1 MFFIYLPRFESPN
14 TMFKP
19 IVLTLFAFLGITT
32 SAFAQLDLAQ
42 EVGIIFGPV
51 SFQSDYGERHDME
64 TNVGNSGFNVGLVHF
79 VNFSAN
85 NNRESF
91 FTEHFKVRSELSFS
105 KTNLEHYGAWV
116 EREKQK
122 GLVQHL
128 RAMKGST
135 TLIGLGSQL
144 EFSFIKVHDF
154 ENSVGS
160 FSPYLSLGFQV
171 SYYSAKAS
179 SKLGPLGLPETTFAK
194 YITPSDGRAHGFS
207 NENGVVLSVVTGV
220 GVHYKLTTMS
230 DLMFDVRY
238 QGFNSDWVD
247 GLNPNKNIYKENKSN
262 DSQVIFNLGY
272 IYYLEF

>member
-1 MFFIYLPRFESPN
+1 MFFIYLPRFESPK
-14 TMFKP
+14 TMLKP
-19 IVLTLFAFLGITT
+19 IVLTLFAFLGIST
-32 SAFAQLDLAQ
+32 AAVAQSDLAQ

-51 SFQSDYGERHDME
+51 SFQSDFGERHDME
-64 TNVGNSGFNVGLVHF
+64 TNVGNSGFGVGLVHF
-79 VNFSAN
+79 INFSAN

-135 TLIGLGSQL
+135 TLVNLGSQL
-144 EFSFIKVHDF
+144 EFSFIKIHDF

-160 FSPYLSLGFQV
+160 FSPYLSLGFQA
-171 SYYSAKAS
+171 SYYSTKVGS
-179 SKLGPLGLPETTFAK
+179 RLGQLGLPSTTFAK
-194 YITPSDGRAHGFS
+194 YLTPSDGRPYGFS
-207 NENGVVLSVVTGV
+207 SENGVVLSVVTGV
-220 GVHYKLTTMS
+220 GVHYKLTEMS
-230 DLMFDVRY
+230 DLMFDIRY

-247 GLNPNKNIYKENKSN
+247 GLNPNKDVYKENKSN
-262 DSQVIFNLGY
+262 DSQVWFNVGY
-272 IYYLEF
+272 IMYLEF